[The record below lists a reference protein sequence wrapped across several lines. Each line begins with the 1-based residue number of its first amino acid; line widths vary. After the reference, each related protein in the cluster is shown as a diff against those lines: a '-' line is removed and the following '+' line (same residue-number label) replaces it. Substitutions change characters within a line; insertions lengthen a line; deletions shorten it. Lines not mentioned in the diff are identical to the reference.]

1 MSKVVI
7 VDKNDNVVGSEDKET
22 AFKNGL
28 IRRIVRIFVFNSKGE
43 MYLQRR
49 SASMTTYPDTWDQSA
64 GGHVD
69 EGETYDEAAMREL
82 REELGIS
89 TSTLDRITKFYK
101 EQDFKGQLLKEF
113 STLYTTIFDGA
124 IMLDQNELSGGR
136 WFNLATVEKMMED
149 NPKDFPPGFV
159 EAFNRYK
166 INK

>member
-1 MSKVVI
+1 
-7 VDKNDNVVGSEDKET
+7 
-22 AFKNGL
+22 
-28 IRRIVRIFVFNSKGE
+28 
-43 MYLQRR
+43 
-49 SASMTTYPDTWDQSA
+49 
-64 GGHVD
+64 
-69 EGETYDEAAMREL
+69 MREL

-136 WFNLATVEKMMED
+136 WFSLATVEKMMED